1 MRSFRP
7 SRGKYAVG
15 DSKERLEKVN
25 VNIRSSQHL
34 KFDHIKH
41 FHHYHVS
48 NHILMFSGNCL

>member
-7 SRGKYAVG
+7 SRGKYVVG

-41 FHHYHVS
+41 FHHIMSVT
-48 NHILMFSGNCL
+48 IF